1 MATCSDNPDAGVLAD
16 KASATPGT
24 NQDTAMEDP
33 AILADRLIEAQHK
46 LEVALRKL
54 NPPKRHAELAA
65 ASEAVQIA
73 LDLLAALPVQAA
85 ARQPAQPL
93 TPLTL
98 LRKK

>member
-1 MATCSDNPDAGVLAD
+1 MAICSDNPGSGLLAD
-16 KASATPGT
+16 KASATPGP
-24 NQDTAMEDP
+24 NPDTAVEDP

-54 NPPKRHAELAA
+54 NPPKRHAELTA
-65 ASEAVQIA
+65 ASEAVQLA
-73 LDLLAALPVQAA
+73 LDLLAALPDQATQ
-85 ARQPAQPL
+85 RQPAQAL